1 MVTGSSDILA
11 KLHPPEVVM
20 TPSQLSNLSSGAGS
34 GVSISIGELSVSGV
48 QDPER
53 AADLVEKRII
63 ECVDRGLIHQKILQI
78 NNGRGF

>member
-1 MVTGSSDILA
+1 M
-11 KLHPPEVVM
+11 
-20 TPSQLSNLSSGAGS
+20 
-34 GVSISIGELSVSGV
+34 ISIGEINVSGV

-63 ECVDRGLIHQKILQI
+63 ESVDRGLIHQKILQI